1 MRNFKSLLIWQKG
14 IEITRQAYD
23 FVASFPKTE
32 KYSLSS
38 QITRAAISI
47 PSNIAEG
54 SSRKSNK
61 DFGRFIEIALGSSFE
76 LETHIIV
83 AASLKIGSQLIEN
96 KLLANILEEQKMLNA
111 YAIRL
116 KEGP

>member
-1 MRNFKSLLIWQKG
+1 M
-14 IEITRQAYD
+14 EITGMAYD
-23 FVASFPKTE
+23 FVASFPRSE
-32 KYSLSS
+32 LYNLSS

-61 DFGRFIEIALGSSFE
+61 DYGRFIEIALGSCFE

-83 AASLKIGSQLIEN
+83 ARGLKIGDQKIEN
-96 KLLANILEEQKMLNA
+96 KLITTIIEEQKMLSS
-111 YAIRL
+111 YALCL